1 MKNCTYFVEG
11 ECEQKLLNAIKQSPS
26 MIKPG
31 KVRVFNVT
39 QNKLKNSHLIS
50 ISEGYVVFVFD
61 TDRNDTNYLE
71 ANISKVRTTC
81 PSKVKLLFLVQ
92 VPNLE
97 QELVLATDVKKIS
110 ELTSSR
116 SNKDFKTDFLAL
128 KDCRTTLEKH
138 SFDITKMWKQRIPN
152 EFQLVPEQGVEVLI
166 KDK

>member
-1 MKNCTYFVEG
+1 
-11 ECEQKLLNAIKQSPS
+11 

-39 QNKLKNSHLIS
+39 QYKLKNSHLIS

-61 TDRNDTNYLE
+61 TDRNDTKYLE
-71 ANISKVRTTC
+71 ANISKVQTTC

-97 QELVLATDVKKIS
+97 QELVLATDIKKIS

-116 SNKDFKTDFLAL
+116 SNKDFKTDFLTL
-128 KDCRTTLEKH
+128 KDCRATLEKH
-138 SFDITKMWKQRIPN
+138 SFDIKKMWRQRIPN
-152 EFQLVPEQGVEVLI
+152 EFQLVSEQGIEVLI

>member
-1 MKNCTYFVEG
+1 
-11 ECEQKLLNAIKQSPS
+11 

-61 TDRNDTNYLE
+61 TDRNDTKYLE
-71 ANISKVRTTC
+71 TNISKVRTTC

-97 QELVLATDVKKIS
+97 QELVIATDVKKIS

-116 SNKDFKTDFLAL
+116 STKDFKTDFLAL
-128 KDCRTTLEKH
+128 KDCRATLEKH
-138 SFDITKMWKQRIPN
+138 SFDITKMWRQRIPN
-152 EFQLVPEQGVEVLI
+152 GFQLVSEQGIEVLI